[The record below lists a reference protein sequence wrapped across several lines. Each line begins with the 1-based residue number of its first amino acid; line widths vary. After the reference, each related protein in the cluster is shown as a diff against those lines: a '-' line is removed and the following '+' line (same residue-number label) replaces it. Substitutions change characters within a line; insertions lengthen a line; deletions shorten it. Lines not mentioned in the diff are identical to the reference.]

1 MPWCLLLL
9 YIFAYLEL
17 VNGVI
22 WFLIGQ
28 LSKTWRILNHLPE
41 QKLVLLS
48 FKLEFTVRIRQRH
61 ILLGSGVAGT
71 SQRPPQPTYGSSSH
85 QGDLPV
91 TVHMMPEAKGSCC
104 WWWHTL
110 QQRLQQSPGS
120 HIIFAVCLDGWMDG
134 RDCRSTA
141 SFPVKLVK
149 HRNKNMTTV
158 VI

>member
-9 YIFAYLEL
+9 YILAYLEL

-61 ILLGSGVAGT
+61 VLLGSGVAGT
-71 SQRPPQPTYGSSSH
+71 SQRPPQPTHGSSSH

-91 TVHMMPEAKGSCC
+91 TVHMAPEAKVSAAGGDIPHSSDCSNYLGV
-104 WWWHTL
+104 TL
-110 QQRLQQSPGS
+110 YLQ
-120 HIIFAVCLDGWMDG
+120 FVWMDG
-134 RDCRSTA
+134 WERLQVNIKFSGQTCQTQE
-141 SFPVKLVK
+141 
-149 HRNKNMTTV
+149 
-158 VI
+158 

>member
-1 MPWCLLLL
+1 MIWILPSIPEVISVLFINVIIIEFLSSSHCKWLYSRCLWCLLLL
-9 YIFAYLEL
+9 YILAYLEL

-48 FKLEFTVRIRQRH
+48 LKLEFTVRIRQRH
-61 ILLGSGVAGT
+61 VLLGSGVAGT
-71 SQRPPQPTYGSSSH
+71 SQRPPQPTYSSSSH

-91 TVHMMPEAKGSCC
+91 TVHMAPEAKGSCC

-110 QQRLQQSPGS
+110 QQRL
-120 HIIFAVCLDGWMDG
+120 
-134 RDCRSTA
+134 
-141 SFPVKLVK
+141 
-149 HRNKNMTTV
+149 
-158 VI
+158 